1 MATDK
6 TTRGYTKNLN
16 QIKNKMKNIKDEIAE
31 KHGYADFFQIEMT
44 DDDIYEQTETMKDI
58 LEECVVELE
67 KRIANPKWIS
77 IKEQDLSHLK
87 EGDGVLTLDEK
98 GNIIPYKY
106 FLGGLNMIGEH
117 SDNNRK
123 VTHWFPLPSAVGK
136 TEC

>member
-6 TTRGYTKNLN
+6 TTRGQTKNLN
-16 QIKNKMKNIKDEIAE
+16 QIKNKMTNIKDEIAE
-31 KHGYADFFQIEMT
+31 KHGYADFFQIDMT
-44 DDDIYEQTETMKDI
+44 DDNHYEKVEIERNI
-58 LEECVVELE
+58 LNECVEELE

-77 IKEQDLSHLK
+77 LKEKDLSHLK

-123 VTHWFPLPSAVGK
+123 VTHWFPLPSVVEK